1 LDELERLLGLPLDEF
16 VAARTEA
23 AKRLRKEG
31 RPEEAAELASLRKPT
46 AAVWAVNQAARREPG
61 DVRALVRAADAVRKD
76 PAGGER
82 DFRAALRD
90 VVRDA
95 EAALREAGRPPSDD
109 TVRRIGTTAH
119 AAAATQPDALVRGVL
134 LEELEPSGFEA
145 MAGMAPP
152 KPKPPAR
159 EKPPAKAGAGAS
171 ATAKRKEEAAAKR
184 DRVAAARRELAEARA
199 EARRLEREAASAE
212 RAAKEARAEA
222 ERAEE
227 AVRRAE
233 ERLDAGRGP
242 RGLM

>member
-1 LDELERLLGLPLDEF
+1 MADELERLLGLPLDEF
-16 VAARTEA
+16 VSARTEA

-61 DVRALVRAADAVRKD
+61 DVRALVRAAEAVRKD

-95 EAALREAGRPPSDD
+95 EEALREAGRPPSDD

-119 AAAATQPDALVRGVL
+119 AAAATQPDVLVRGIL

-152 KPKPPAR
+152 KPKPAAR
-159 EKPPAKAGAGAS
+159 EQPPAKAAGAS
-171 ATAKRKEEAAAKR
+171 AAAQRKA
-184 DRVAAARRELAEARA
+184 D
-199 EARRLEREAASAE
+199 
-212 RAAKEARAEA
+212 
-222 ERAEE
+222 
-227 AVRRAE
+227 
-233 ERLDAGRGP
+233 
-242 RGLM
+242 

>member
-1 LDELERLLGLPLDEF
+1 MADELERLLGLPLDEF

-61 DVRALVRAADAVRKD
+61 DVRALVRAAEAVRKD

-95 EAALREAGRPPSDD
+95 EEALREAGRPPSDD

-119 AAAATQPDALVRGVL
+119 AAAATQPDVLVRGIL

-152 KPKPPAR
+152 KPKPAAR
-159 EKPPAKAGAGAS
+159 EQPPAKAAGAS
-171 ATAKRKEEAAAKR
+171 AAAQRKAKADAAAKR
-184 DRVAAARRELAEARA
+184 DRVTAARRALAKARA
-199 EARRLEREAASAE
+199 EARRLDREAAAAE
-212 RAAKEARAEA
+212 RAAKGARAEA

-233 ERLDAGRGP
+233 ERLDEARGA
-242 RGLM
+242 